1 MDDRGSSVSNQIDL
15 ICDEFEAAFRQG
27 RDVRIEAYAT
37 RLAPPARARLLVEL
51 IALEVCLY
59 REAGVTLG
67 FEGYLR
73 RFPEFAA
80 ELTDLRRELEREA
93 AEQPGA
99 TPPEGSTMPVTFTRV
114 KHFLL
119 RTVLGQGGFG
129 TVWRAFDT
137 RLHRDVAIKI
147 PRKDRLNQ
155 LHIALMLREAR
166 AAAGLKH
173 SNVVPV
179 YEVGDGE
186 EESGCYIVTGL
197 IEGASLKNW
206 LTQHKPSFRETAEL
220 VATIA
225 RALQHAHNNKVVHR
239 DLKPANIL
247 MDADGAPHL
256 ADFGLAKRVDRYD
269 SLSIEG
275 QLVGTP
281 NYMSPEQARGE
292 HDAIDHRTDIYAL
305 GVILYELLTGQPPFK
320 GELAWLLEQ
329 IARTP
334 PPPPRTVN
342 PAVPEDLEKI
352 CLKCLEKDPRARYP
366 SASDVTDELHR
377 YLNGESLRGVPV
389 PLQKRVR
396 KWAWRKRRFLSSLA
410 ATATVCLS
418 LAGLGWWWSQ
428 PVTPRRLV
436 KFETEPPGCEITV
449 VRLDPE
455 TGEPDPDKIE
465 HAHGKTPL
473 TMRLVPGDYL
483 VVAVLDEQRFHEVL
497 RHVPATD
504 ETMPILDPHLYW
516 QIDAAGCVV
525 TELVEIPRPDV
536 TLEMGFVEGTDSWR
550 PSGSNNKRDLVQ
562 SRAIPSFYVDCSDQ
576 IPKRHTSSSGKS
588 EFNNRFGRSN
598 AYLEMLGKRMP
609 SEMELLYILD
619 RSRANGTE
627 DSQDVLILSNG
638 LRIEGL
644 YSPPWEWTL
653 RRASLGPKDE
663 SPPGVGNRLTFAGLP
678 PKTAPTS
685 GQPTIVSQAIGEWQD
700 RRDVGV
706 RGVRS
711 IKPRRRKS
719 DFVRVVSEN

>member
-1 MDDRGSSVSNQIDL
+1 MDDRSSSVSNQIDL

-37 RLAPPARARLLVEL
+37 RLVPPARVRLLVEL

-80 ELTDLRRELEREA
+80 ELTDLRRELEQEA

-137 RLHRDVAIKI
+137 RLHREVAIKI

-173 SNVVPV
+173 SNIVPV

-186 EESGCYIVTGL
+186 DESGCYIVTGL

-206 LTQHKPSFRETAEL
+206 LTQNKPSFRQIAEL
-220 VATIA
+220 AATIA
-225 RALQHAHNNKVVHR
+225 RALQHAHSNKVVHR

-256 ADFGLAKRVDRYD
+256 ADFGLAKRVDRDD

-292 HDAIDHRTDIYAL
+292 HDAIDHRTDIYSL
-305 GVILYELLTGQPPFK
+305 GVILYELLAGQPPFK

-342 PAVPEDLEKI
+342 PTVPEDLEKI
-352 CLKCLEKDPRARYP
+352 CLKCLEKDSRARYQ

-396 KWAWRKRRFLSSLA
+396 KWAWRH
-410 ATATVCLS
+410 
-418 LAGLGWWWSQ
+418 
-428 PVTPRRLV
+428 RRLV
-436 KFETEPPGCEITV
+436 ASTSVAFGAAVFLVSGAWWYSQPLEPRFPVLIETEPPGCEITAV
-449 VRLDPE
+449 KLDVN
-455 TGEPDPDKIE
+455 TGEPDPTQIE
-465 HAHGKTPL
+465 HGYGKTPL
-473 TMRLVPGDYL
+473 TMNLRPGDYL
-483 VVAVLDEQRFHEVL
+483 IVAVLDETRFHEVL
-497 RHVPATD
+497 RHVPD
-504 ETMPILDPHLYW
+504 QSETITFFDQHLYW
-516 QIDAAGCVV
+516 
-525 TELVEIPRPDV
+525 
-536 TLEMGFVEGTDSWR
+536 
-550 PSGSNNKRDLVQ
+550 
-562 SRAIPSFYVDCSDQ
+562 
-576 IPKRHTSSSGKS
+576 
-588 EFNNRFGRSN
+588 
-598 AYLEMLGKRMP
+598 KRMP
-609 SEMELLYILD
+609 NDVLGWRTINIPRSDITVQMGFAEGESNWHGPSSPIPGFDAHKMHIRPFFFDLVDSFSKDISDLKNQRAAFGPFNEYLEKVGKRLPTSTELLYL
-619 RSRANGTE
+619 
-627 DSQDVLILSNG
+627 QDAIAATKDMHESPIFRLPPNSKIQG
-638 LRIEGL
+638 LFEK
-644 YSPPWEWTL
+644 PWELTL
-653 RRASLGPKDE
+653 TKSTVGPQTTISTDLRWVLAGE
-663 SPPGVGNRLTFAGLP
+663 APVSPGGKVFFQAKPQADHMTNAEVG
-678 PKTAPTS
+678 
-685 GQPTIVSQAIGEWQD
+685 I
-700 RRDVGV
+700 

-711 IKPRRRKS
+711 AKPRRRVD
-719 DFVRVVSEN
+719 DF